1 MGLIIRLETERGK
14 ELDRVDDPK
23 NLLHKLLPL
32 HDDTSFQLLRFVDWY
47 ADTTFNGLQ
56 APVVI
61 SELNRIAEERA
72 ETPEGK
78 ALLADIARLADH
90 CLGVGPFYL
99 KFYGD

>member
-1 MGLIIRLETERGK
+1 MGLVIRLETERGK
-14 ELDRVDDPK
+14 ELERIEDPK

-72 ETPEGK
+72 KTAEEK
-78 ALLADIARLADH
+78 ALLVDIVRLAEH
-90 CLGVGPFYL
+90 CLAPGPFYL